1 MDTSIEEIGRRLKAF
16 RMGLGL
22 TPEDLSRNTGVSRAA
37 IYRYEAGHPPRIE
50 ALVRIAEGLGVTLT
64 NLLGV
69 GVEYIA
75 SAVSFF
81 ERMRQLEENVDQ
93 IRVLFGP
100 VSYLLTTDG
109 YDDVLPRMLE
119 ESVPCDVPD
128 RERALENI
136 EALVAIL
143 RQRKERY
150 RRRHPAVLSLVSAAE
165 LQQMLRLGL
174 VGTHRPPKADP
185 EERREAARIE
195 VKNIVRLLRAP
206 PIGVQIGVLIDSMP
220 GASFQIFRRAS
231 GAETTETR
239 VAVSPFRL
247 GAFSNVRLGVATV
260 TAAPEAVRLYDEMT
274 DTLWTRSLKGD
285 RAADYIESKICGPE
299 QTGRLASVD
308 TANNSSA
315 PHDAAASGRLL
326 ATPR

>member
-1 MDTSIEEIGRRLKAF
+1 MDVSIEEVGRRLKAF

-22 TPEDLSRNTGVSRAA
+22 TPEDLARNAGVSRAA
-37 IYRYEAGHPPRIE
+37 IYRYEAGHPPKIE
-50 ALVRIAEGLGVTLT
+50 LLVRIAEGLGVSLA
-64 NLLGV
+64 NLLGA
-69 GVEYIA
+69 GVEYFA
-75 SAVSFF
+75 SSLGFF
-81 ERMRQLEENVDQ
+81 ERMRQLVENVDQ

-119 ESVPCDVPD
+119 ESVPPDVPD

-143 RQRKERY
+143 RRRKERY
-150 RRRHPAVLSLVSAAE
+150 RQRLPAVLSLVSAAE

-174 VGTHRPPKADP
+174 VGAHRPPKADP
-185 EERREAARIE
+185 DERREAARIE

-231 GAETTETR
+231 GAEATETR

-260 TAAPEAVRLYDEMT
+260 TAAPEAVRLYDQMT
-274 DTLWTRSLKGD
+274 DALWSRSLKGD
-285 RAADYIESKICGPE
+285 RAADYIESEVCGP
-299 QTGRLASVD
+299 QRPGRFAGV
-308 TANNSSA
+308 
-315 PHDAAASGRLL
+315 DAAANSG
-326 ATPR
+326 AA

>member
-1 MDTSIEEIGRRLKAF
+1 MDASIEEIGRRLKAF

-22 TPEDLSRNTGVSRAA
+22 TPEGLSRNTGVSRAA

-50 ALVRIAEGLGVTLT
+50 SLVRIAEGLGVSLA
-64 NLLGV
+64 NLLGA

-109 YDDVLPRMLE
+109 YDDVLPCMLE
-119 ESVPCDVPD
+119 ESVPPDVPD

-150 RRRHPAVLSLVSAAE
+150 RRRRSAVLSLVSAAE

-174 VGTHRPPKADP
+174 VGAHRPPKADP

-231 GAETTETR
+231 GAEATETR

-247 GAFSNVRLGVATV
+247 GVFSNVRLGVATV

-274 DTLWTRSLKGD
+274 DALWARSLKGD
-285 RAADYIESKICGPE
+285 RAADYIESEIA
-299 QTGRLASVD
+299 GRSNQSVSSASV
-308 TANNSSA
+308 
-315 PHDAAASGRLL
+315 P
-326 ATPR
+326 